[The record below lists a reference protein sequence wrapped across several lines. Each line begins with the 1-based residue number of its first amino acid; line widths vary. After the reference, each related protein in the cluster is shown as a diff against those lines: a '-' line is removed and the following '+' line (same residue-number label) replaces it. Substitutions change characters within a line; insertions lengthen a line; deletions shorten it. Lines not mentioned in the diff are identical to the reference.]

1 MTEPQDEA
9 SESVRAGMRTAMA
22 AAAQIAQRVMR
33 ALEQRQREVQAAS
46 EQRAAELRARFDAER
61 AAARAV
67 LAPVGREEWWATAQ
81 PEQIASAYETA
92 HAWEKFD
99 PEARAAADRIRDEV
113 GVRYGVDP
121 SALDRT
127 EQLRREAA
135 DERAEARLDEAAAVA
150 AGVDVAADISER
162 GEADTEY
169 QVATR
174 QREDVLWDSAERRT
188 DTASSLEGKASA
200 EAVNV
205 RMGIDKGQG
214 RPPREAVAGAPK
226 KATNARKTPA
236 AGKGIGQQH
245 ARRPR
250 M

>member
-9 SESVRAGMRTAMA
+9 SDSVRAGMRTAMA

-33 ALEQRQREVQAAS
+33 ALEQRQREAQAAS

-113 GVRYGVDP
+113 GVRYGVDT
-121 SALDRT
+121 SALDRA

-135 DERAEARLDEAAAVA
+135 DERTEARLDEAAAVA
-150 AGVDVAADISER
+150 AGVDAAADISER
-162 GEADTEY
+162 GEADTDY

-174 QREDVLWDSAERRT
+174 RREDALWDSAERRT
-188 DTASSLEGKASA
+188 DTASALEGKASH

-214 RPPREAVAGAPK
+214 KPPREAVTRAPK
-226 KATNARKTPA
+226 KTTTKSKTVA
-236 AGKGIGQQH
+236 VGKGTTPH
-245 ARRPR
+245 YSRRPHP
-250 M
+250 